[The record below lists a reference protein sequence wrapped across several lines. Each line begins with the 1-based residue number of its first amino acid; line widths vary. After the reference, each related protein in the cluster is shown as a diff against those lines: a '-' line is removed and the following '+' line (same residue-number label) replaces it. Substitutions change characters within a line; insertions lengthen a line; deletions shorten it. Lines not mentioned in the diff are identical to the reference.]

1 MKRNIRLTT
10 TLLLACFV
18 GLAAS
23 VPRLLAGTPLT
34 CHPFQIGKARSLPWG
49 STTDSRAFD
58 QAKSDYDTS
67 RLSDDTMALLGET
80 TPVIV
85 RMETIRRAAF
95 YGRRD
100 PAAGASLR
108 ARVEAR
114 ALSGKDANPLYLF
127 DYGYLLE
134 TYKQASLLQGGIKT
148 VSLKDGKSGYAY
160 VLEALARRGNDPEM
174 EFAAALIASW
184 PRQDGYQEHYKKAV
198 TGAPADQL
206 LASNLD
212 GRLN

>member
-1 MKRNIRLTT
+1 MRRNTRLTT
-10 TLLLACFV
+10 ALLLACI
-18 GLAAS
+18 AALGVS
-23 VPRLLAGTPLT
+23 VSLLLAGTPLT
-34 CHPFQIGKARSLPWG
+34 CHPFQIGNAQSLPWG
-49 STTDSRAFD
+49 SAADTQSFD
-58 QAKSDYDTS
+58 QSRSDYDTS
-67 RLSDDTMALLGET
+67 RLADDAMALLGET

-100 PAAGASLR
+100 PAAGANLR
-108 ARVEAR
+108 SRVEAR

-134 TYKQASLLQGGIKT
+134 TYRQASLLQGGMKT
-148 VSLKDGKSGYAY
+148 ISTKGGKSGYTY

-184 PRQDGYQEHYKKAV
+184 PRQDGYQEHLSKAV
-198 TGAPADQL
+198 TGASTDQL
-206 LASNLD
+206 LASNLNT
-212 GRLN
+212 RLK